1 MAEYKINSK
10 KKFSSPPFI
19 HTIKRPRKK
28 LENNTLYNDHKY
40 YEISLCNSNQASEG
54 PVWQEL

>member
-1 MAEYKINSK
+1 VAEYKINSK

-54 PVWQEL
+54 PV